1 LKQRGSLAEVRWRLP
16 REDEGQGGTEMAT
29 KRTKQSRKSGKGLKK
44 GKKLEGTKAPVTF
57 KFTPVLVKNIPIS
70 DHS

>member
-1 LKQRGSLAEVRWRLP
+1 
-16 REDEGQGGTEMAT
+16 MAT